1 MEMPF
6 SKTSHIEVIKTIANG
21 MNKPGFNDNYLE
33 LGISKGKCFNEIAP
47 LFKIAT
53 AVDNQNKS
61 FDYISKNKNISWNYC
76 NTDSF
81 FINNNKKFDLIF
93 IDADH
98 SFNTSMKDFENSFN
112 CLNDWGI
119 ICMHDTYPPNK
130 DFLAHSKD
138 SYKVPLS
145 LWKNKHNKCEL
156 VTLPFYYGVT
166 IIRKINVKKYL
177 HWM

>member
-21 MNKPGFNDNYLE
+21 MNKAGFNDNYLE

-76 NTDSF
+76 N
-81 FINNNKKFDLIF
+81 
-93 IDADH
+93 
-98 SFNTSMKDFENSFN
+98 
-112 CLNDWGI
+112 
-119 ICMHDTYPPNK
+119 
-130 DFLAHSKD
+130 
-138 SYKVPLS
+138 KVPLS